1 MINANCE
8 ETFQFLCK
16 NVDESSI
23 TDFLMDSLRNNR
35 MMTNVPFFER
45 KNANMGISPFRR
57 YFFSILR
64 RKDVAL
70 SPNRP
75 GAISKDKVKRKIDEI
90 GVGGIAE
97 IYRIGYDG
105 QLDDFPIIIKILSTG
120 RSGFSGK
127 VINVE
132 REFIEESS
140 EKKIYARRGG
150 GIIEF
155 NFDDG
160 DIKDIKENIDYQE
173 LSAERNIGHIVAAL
187 NALDAQDRILVAY
200 FDKKHQGTVNFEG
213 ILQAK
218 LSGNRSFLMTID
230 KINGVE
236 LERKINK
243 QFDIRKELVIDVSI
257 T

>member
-1 MINANCE
+1 MITKGYFSFKKNMVLE
-8 ETFQFLCK
+8 E
-16 NVDESSI
+16 
-23 TDFLMDSLRNNR
+23 SL
-35 MMTNVPFFER
+35 
-45 KNANMGISPFRR
+45 FRR
-57 YFFSILR
+57 NFFNILR
-64 RKDVAL
+64 RKDVAT
-70 SPNRP
+70 SISRP
-75 GAISKDKVKRKIDEI
+75 GAMSKDKVKRKVEEI
-90 GVGGIAE
+90 GVGGVAE

-105 QLDDFPIIIKILSTG
+105 NLDDFPIIIEILSVSG
-120 RSGFSGK
+120 NGFSGK

-160 DIKDIKENIDYQE
+160 DIKDIKENLDYQE
-173 LSAERNIGHIVAAL
+173 LSAGRNIGTIIAAL
-187 NALDAQDRILVAY
+187 NALDVQDRILVAY

-213 ILQAK
+213 ILDAK

-236 LERKINK
+236 LEKKVNK

-257 T
+257 V